1 MNLYDRDDL
10 MADNLG
16 VLSAT
21 TDLNAQINP
30 NATGLLK
37 KFQQNV
43 ELSYKKW
50 KVKYKEIEHARKYAL
65 GRLNSRSQVMTD
77 TQVLQEG
84 NRLIKGNI
92 IHATLQGLLPHIYAK
107 NPEIRIRPDA
117 WVEPSGYEYR
127 IADLFS
133 QTLQIVL
140 NESLKKAELKKIAK
154 QVLRSCMTSKIGIV
168 KVTYQRDYYKDPLVS
183 RQFNDAQ
190 DSLAAM
196 KSDIQQLM
204 DNNEYTGEKD
214 QLIEEVENTI
224 ASLQANVEV
233 VQREGLNLGF
243 IRPEDFRMDTSL
255 DTLQDY
261 DQAKW
266 IANVTW
272 MTPTDVMERFDL
284 TKEEIEKFTTYRRT
298 QDGIV
303 NRLRRDGQPSTG
315 GTEDVNLAMAVWE
328 YWDRTT
334 QTVYTWVDG
343 CETWVK
349 EPFHPQRMGGK
360 FFPYFVL
367 GLNWIDGEE
376 WPISE
381 TELLMSLQDEY
392 NTIRSQQSKH
402 RELSAPFFVADAS
415 RVNYEDIE
423 VFSNAAIGEIALINA
438 SGQDVRSVFQP
449 SNPPPMNPA
458 VYDTTALRTD
468 MEWISGLGDAQ
479 RGGIMR
485 AKTAT
490 EANIQQAGLATRV
503 AEKVDITEGWLK
515 DLAWFAAEILL
526 QELQPQKAMEI
537 AGPNAFWPMLNKQQL
552 YDSVYLDIA
561 AGSTGMPDS
570 DAEKMRWIELMP
582 IIMQNIQF
590 VQQLREMGIP
600 DQFNPYVQLLE
611 ETFKRFDERIDIGK
625 FLPPIPE
632 EMQKVLMQNQVMQQA
647 MGQSAGSAGSA
658 SQPPQAAP
666 PQQMNEAVNA
676 PENRTNQRLRNNQR
690 TPQGGM

>member
-1 MNLYDRDDL
+1 M
-10 MADNLG
+10 
-16 VLSAT
+16 
-21 TDLNAQINP
+21 
-30 NATGLLK
+30 
-37 KFQQNV
+37 
-43 ELSYKKW
+43 
-50 KVKYKEIEHARKYAL
+50 
-65 GRLNSRSQVMTD
+65 
-77 TQVLQEG
+77 
-84 NRLIKGNI
+84 
-92 IHATLQGLLPHIYAK
+92 
-107 NPEIRIRPDA
+107 
-117 WVEPSGYEYR
+117 PS
-127 IADLFS
+127 S
-133 QTLQIVL
+133 
-140 NESLKKAELKKIAK
+140 S
-154 QVLRSCMTSKIGIV
+154 SS
-168 KVTYQRDYYKDPLVS
+168 
-183 RQFNDAQ
+183 
-190 DSLAAM
+190 
-196 KSDIQQLM
+196 
-204 DNNEYTGEKD
+204 
-214 QLIEEVENTI
+214 
-224 ASLQANVEV
+224 
-233 VQREGLNLGF
+233 
-243 IRPEDFRMDTSL
+243 
-255 DTLQDY
+255 
-261 DQAKW
+261 
-266 IANVTW
+266 
-272 MTPTDVMERFDL
+272 
-284 TKEEIEKFTTYRRT
+284 
-298 QDGIV
+298 
-303 NRLRRDGQPSTG
+303 
-315 GTEDVNLAMAVWE
+315 EDVNLAMAVWE

-343 CETWVK
+343 CEKWVK
-349 EPFHPQRMGGK
+349 EPFYPQRMGSK

-376 WPISE
+376 WPVSE

-392 NTIRSQQSKH
+392 NTIRTQQAKH

-423 VFSNAAIGEIALINA
+423 VFSNASIGEIALINA

-526 QELQPQKAMEI
+526 QELNPQKAIEI
-537 AGPNAFWPMLNKQQL
+537 AGPHAFWPMLNKQQL

-561 AGSTGMPDS
+561 AGSTGMPDT

-590 VQQLREMGIP
+590 VQQIRQMGIP
-600 DQFNPYVQLLE
+600 DQFNPYIQLLE

-625 FLPPIPE
+625 FLPPLPE
-632 EMQKVLMQNQVMQQA
+632 EMQKAMMQDQVMQQA
-647 MGQSAGSAGSA
+647 MGNSTGSAGSA

-666 PQQMNEAVNA
+666 PQQMNEVANA
-676 PENRTNQRLRNNQR
+676 PENRVNQRLRNNQR

>member
-1 MNLYDRDDL
+1 

-30 NATGLLK
+30 NAKGLLK

-50 KVKYKEIEHARKYAL
+50 KTKYKEIEHARKYAL
-65 GRLNSRSQVMTD
+65 GRLNERSQVMTD

-140 NESLKKAELKKIAK
+140 NESLKNAELKKIAK
-154 QVLRSCMTSKIGIV
+154 QVLRSCMTSKIGVV
-168 KVTYQRDYYKDPLVS
+168 KVTYQRDYYTDPLVS

-190 DSLAAM
+190 DSLAM
-196 KSDIQQLM
+196 IRSDIEQLQS
-204 DNNEYTGEKD
+204 NNEYTGEKD
-214 QLIEEVENTI
+214 QLIEEVQNTI
-224 ASLQANVEV
+224 ASLEANVEV
-233 VQREGLNLGF
+233 MQREGLNIGF

-272 MTPTDVMERFDL
+272 MTPTDVMERFNL

-303 NRLRRDGQPSTG
+303 NRLRREGQASSG

-328 YWDRTT
+328 YWDRAT
-334 QTVYTWVDG
+334 QTVYTWVEG
-343 CETWVK
+343 CEKWVK
-349 EPFHPQRMGGK
+349 DPFYPKRMGSK

-392 NTIRSQQSKH
+392 NTIRTQQAKH

-423 VFSNAAIGEIALINA
+423 VFSNASIGEIALINA

-526 QELQPQKAMEI
+526 QELEPQKAIEI
-537 AGPNAFWPMLNKQQL
+537 AGPHAFWPMLNKQQL

-590 VQQLREMGIP
+590 VQQIREMGVP
-600 DQFNPYVQLLE
+600 DQYNPYVQLLE

-625 FLPPIPE
+625 FLPPLPE
-632 EMQKVLMQNQVMQQA
+632 EMQKAMMQDQVMQQA

-658 SQPPQAAP
+658 NQPPQAAP
-666 PQQMNEAVNA
+666 PQQMNEVANA
-676 PENRTNQRLRNNQR
+676 PENRVNQRLRNNQR
-690 TPQGGM
+690 APQGEM